1 MRVAY
6 GAASWSGRA
15 LDLRDVAVSVRAL
28 AAGVRATGSVVV
40 DEGRELRV
48 HCEPPG
54 RVFEHVGVVS
64 PGAAVDVR
72 AALAAV
78 AWSREESVDGVEAL
92 AAARE
97 ELAAVEVPEVDVSA
111 ARERVAEAR
120 AAAEAVTA
128 DVAAARG
135 AVQARED
142 LDADVDAGRER
153 LRAAVADASE
163 RETELVAAEQ
173 ALARERELAREARD
187 VRERRLSLADR
198 VGRLEREV
206 RANRVATTW
215 SAFRDAVVAVPG
227 GSLDDVDAE
236 PGSFAGDDATAALAA
251 VRVANVTTPVVV
263 GIDRFDDAETAHQV
277 LDAPVVLAAD

>member
-1 MRVAY
+1 VRVEY
-6 GAASWSGRA
+6 GAASWSGPA
-15 LDLRDVAVSVRAL
+15 VDLRAVDVSAAAVATAVRAPG
-28 AAGVRATGSVVV
+28 AVVG
-40 DEGRELRV
+40 DDGRELRV

-54 RVFEHVGVVS
+54 RVFEAVGVVS
-64 PGAAVDVR
+64 PDVAVDVR
-72 AALAAV
+72 AAVAA
-78 AWSREESVDGVEAL
+78 AARSREGSVDGVEAL

-97 ELAAVEVPEVDVSA
+97 ELAGVEVPEVDVSA

-120 AAAEAVTA
+120 AAADAVTA

-173 ALARERELAREARD
+173 ALARERERAREARD
-187 VRERRLSLADR
+187 ARDRRLSLADR

-206 RANRVATTW
+206 RANRVAATW
-215 SAFRDAVVAVPG
+215 PAFRDAVAAVPG
-227 GSLDDVDAE
+227 GDVDDVGVE
-236 PGSFAGDDATAALAA
+236 PGSFAGDDVTAALAVA
-251 VRVANVTTPVVV
+251 RVADVAAPVVV
-263 GIDRFDDAETAHQV
+263 GVERFDDAETAHRV
-277 LDAPVVLAAD
+277 LDAPVVLATT